1 MPNGGSVGFGV
12 LTKSNVKFMNRL
24 CEFLI
29 EKEFATL
36 YEIYDEYMSK
46 PKTYGGGDGKKYND
60 EGRWGSI
67 RPTKNS
73 LALLLNRRLP
83 FVTNKKYVLCS
94 FYRNNPNEKQ
104 VLWSL
109 NSNWEKELLDFKIK
123 LTDNHNIKSM
133 KKYHRRKEMV
143 TNE

>member
-12 LTKSNVKFMNRL
+12 LTKSNIKFMNRL
-24 CEFLI
+24 CEFLT
-29 EKEFATL
+29 EKEFVTL

-46 PKTYGGGDGKKYND
+46 PKTYSGGNGKKYND
-60 EGRWGSI
+60 EGRWGSL

-73 LALLLNRRLP
+73 LAQLLNCRLP

-94 FYRNNPNEKQ
+94 FYRNKSSEKQ

-123 LTDNHNIKSM
+123 LTENHNIKSM
-133 KKYHRRKEMV
+133 KKYHRRQERV
-143 TNE
+143 INE